1 MLVSPFA
8 TENPKEQLEYAIIRI
23 KELENEIRKLQDK
36 LNPKTIKEKIEEFGQ
51 FINYEPL
58 KEN

>member
-1 MLVSPFA
+1 MLVSSFA